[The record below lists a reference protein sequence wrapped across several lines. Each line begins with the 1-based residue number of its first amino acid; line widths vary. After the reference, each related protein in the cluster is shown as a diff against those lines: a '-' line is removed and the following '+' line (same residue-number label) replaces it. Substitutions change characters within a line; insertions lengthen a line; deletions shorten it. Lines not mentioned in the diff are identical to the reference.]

1 MLALLLLTVT
11 QTEKQKPWK
20 GAVME
25 YEVVILGLF
34 IFVVLLMIFHRKIEK
49 LISNIKFGK
58 TSSEYIYAHSLLM
71 ETGEILSRAP
81 TDRYPDMES
90 NQKKV
95 KLYYQRLKDS
105 PF

>member
-1 MLALLLLTVT
+1 
-11 QTEKQKPWK
+11 
-20 GAVME
+20 ME

-49 LISNIKFGK
+49 LISNIKFAK

-81 TDRYPDMES
+81 TDRYPDMEA

-95 KLYYQRLKDS
+95 KVYYQRLKDS
-105 PF
+105 PVEIGNSAPVNNEKVKPILVSVK